1 MGQTSR
7 RQRLEIIE
15 PKHPGLSLRRQ
26 CTLLNINRS
35 TLYYDAKALDIDDIS
50 LLNEIRDV
58 WEKLPFYG
66 YRRITKELQGNGIDV
81 NKKRVQRL
89 MRLAGICA
97 IHPKQRPNTS
107 IKNKTH
113 ATYRYLLKNMEI
125 TRPNQAWM
133 VDITY
138 LSLGKGFVY
147 LVALIDV
154 YSRYIVGWQISTTL
168 ETHFCVDALKQ
179 GLTLAIPDIVNSDQ
193 GCQFTSAEWVDFLN
207 YQDIKISM
215 TGKGRCLDNVF
226 IERFWRSLKREEFYL
241 NDYDSV
247 KELKI
252 AIGNY
257 IEFYNHKRWHQSLNY
272 KRPAEI
278 YFGELNKDKPVNIW
292 TSPAEQP
299 VPYGTCG
306 QAMDNATALPTA

>member
-15 PKHPGLSLRRQ
+15 PKQLELSLRSQ
-26 CTLLNINRS
+26 CKLLNINRS
-35 TLYYDAKALDIDDIS
+35 SLYYKAKAINIDDVS

-58 WEKLPFYG
+58 WEQYSFYG
-66 YRRITKELQGNGIDV
+66 YRRITRELKGKGINV

-89 MRLAGICA
+89 MRRAGIQA
-97 IHPKQRPNTS
+97 IYPKPKTS
-107 IKNKTH
+107 IKNKAH
-113 ATYRYLLKNMEI
+113 ATYPYLLKDMEI
-125 TRPNQAWM
+125 AKSNQVWM

-138 LSLGKGFVY
+138 LSLNRGFVY

-179 GLTLAIPDIVNSDQ
+179 GLLLEIPDIVNSDQ
-193 GCQFTSAEWVDFLN
+193 GCQFTSKEWVDFLN
-207 YQDIKISM
+207 NNSIKISM

-226 IERFWRSLKREEFYL
+226 IERFWRSLKQEEFYL
-241 NDYDSV
+241 NEYTNV
-247 KELKI
+247 KELKV

-257 IEFYNHKRWHQSLNY
+257 IDFYNNKRWHQSLNY
-272 KRPAEI
+272 KRPVEI
-278 YFGELNKDKPVNIW
+278 YYGELNKELPMDMW
-292 TSPAEQP
+292 TSPSDQP
-299 VPYGTCG
+299 APFGTCG
-306 QAMDNATALPTA
+306 QVMDNADALPTT